1 MESVDCPG
9 TARTLDL
16 GKQSRESLRVFE
28 HPQSSLAKCCLPEGV
43 CELSHSLAQ
52 VARAKSPHVSAM
64 ITAITYR
71 AVSTC

>member
-9 TARTLDL
+9 TARILDL
-16 GKQSRESLRVFE
+16 GKQSRESLSLQA
-28 HPQSSLAKCCLPEGV
+28 PQRFLAKCCLPEGV

-64 ITAITYR
+64 IIVIIYGT
-71 AVSTC
+71 VSTC